1 MVLLTYDDVPLQ
13 NMYEVIKQPRLFN
26 FMKNVVT

>member
-26 FMKNVVT
+26 FTKNVVT